1 MILVKSIFHSMF
13 SRREVKIFLAFS
25 FLPMLVP
32 ILSDVMDGIN
42 ADLANNF
49 LSFLDSAIT
58 TQSRLILPT
67 LLFSLIISSVFK
79 EEIESGIM
87 FLYKDINR
95 NKIFNAKLISLMLIY
110 FLYFLLTVL
119 VSVIA
124 YYGFMLP
131 QGNALPNFIS
141 EKAQN
146 IVFDLFSLLANITL
160 NIITIILV
168 STVSI
173 TSKNIQ
179 SVLTGVLFTLAYSVA
194 PALIGIRYIFPN
206 GYTQLTKT
214 NLILA
219 VASATVLSGA
229 FLIFWIGENQKIYA
243 HSERSSM
250 TRVLEKMSKLVSLSK
265 DFIYNIRYKGR
276 KYVPSS

>member
-1 MILVKSIFHSMF
+1 
-13 SRREVKIFLAFS
+13 
-25 FLPMLVP
+25 
-32 ILSDVMDGIN
+32 
-42 ADLANNF
+42 
-49 LSFLDSAIT
+49 
-58 TQSRLILPT
+58 
-67 LLFSLIISSVFK
+67 
-79 EEIESGIM
+79 M

-119 VSVIA
+119 VSFIA

-146 IVFDLFSLLANITL
+146 IVFDLFSLL

-168 STVSI
+168 SMVSI

-194 PALIGIRYIFPN
+194 PVLIGIRYIFPN